1 MKRFIATIFALF
13 VFASTSQASTD
24 PKQTVE
30 NATFG
35 VINELQALKV
45 EDRTPEQ
52 VRRLVETY
60 ILPAIDQQR
69 IAKLALGKH
78 WKKANKE
85 QRQAFVETFRDLQIR
100 TYTGAFKAFNGQAFT
115 FKDAKFNK
123 SGKKAVVKGE
133 MKQPGGQTIPID
145 FRLYV
150 GKDQQWR
157 IYDAVIAS
165 LGMVKTYRQQ
175 LSQQLQGSDLDTV
188 IASMR
193 GEIQTAQR

>member
-1 MKRFIATIFALF
+1 MKRLIAAIFALF
-13 VFASTSQASTD
+13 AFTSSHAATD

-30 NATFG
+30 GATFG
-35 VINELQALKV
+35 VINELKQLNK

-52 VRRLVETY
+52 VQRLVETY

-78 WKKANKE
+78 WKKASKA

-100 TYTGAFKAFNGQAFT
+100 TYTGAFKAFNGQAFN
-115 FKDAKFNK
+115 FKDAKYNK
-123 SGKKAVVKGE
+123 SGKKAVVKGQ
-133 MKQPGGQTIPID
+133 MVQPSGQTIAID

-157 IYDAVIAS
+157 IYDAVIAG

-188 IASMR
+188 IASMG
-193 GEIQTAQR
+193 GELTTAQR